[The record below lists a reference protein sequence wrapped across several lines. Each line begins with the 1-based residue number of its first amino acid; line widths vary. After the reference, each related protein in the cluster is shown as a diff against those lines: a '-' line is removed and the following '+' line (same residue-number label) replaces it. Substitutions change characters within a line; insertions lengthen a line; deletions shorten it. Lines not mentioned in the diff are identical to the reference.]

1 MSITQATLDKLKRF
15 DTPTI
20 CNVIELF
27 DVRPRNQGYMDHRIQ
42 SNFHEFPPM
51 VGFAATAQFG
61 SDAPGSGDAYQTF
74 RTLLESF
81 SSFPGPGVPVIQDV
95 DDPPVA
101 AVFGEVMCSSFQA
114 FGSTGMVTSGGG
126 RDLEQ
131 VKALGYPVFTGS
143 TICSHGYCHLM
154 HIGLPV
160 RVGGLMVHQGDL
172 LHGDANGVTNIP
184 IDIATEVADAA
195 DEFIAAEEIVISYM
209 KAEGEKSLDKLAE
222 LQAAMGEA
230 MGQLRQRVSRS
241 G

>member
-61 SDAPGSGDAYQTF
+61 SDAPASGDAYQTF

-95 DDPPVA
+95 DDPPVD
-101 AVFGEVMCSSFQA
+101 AVPSRP
-114 FGSTGMVTSGGG
+114 GS
-126 RDLEQ
+126 RRQD
-131 VKALGYPVFTGS
+131 
-143 TICSHGYCHLM
+143 
-154 HIGLPV
+154 
-160 RVGGLMVHQGDL
+160 
-172 LHGDANGVTNIP
+172 DAYN
-184 IDIATEVADAA
+184 
-195 DEFIAAEEIVISYM
+195 
-209 KAEGEKSLDKLAE
+209 
-222 LQAAMGEA
+222 
-230 MGQLRQRVSRS
+230 SRS
-241 G
+241 PCRYRR